1 MPRLRELF
9 DKEVVP
15 KMMKEFGYKNKM
27 QVPRLHKI
35 VVNMGLGE
43 ALQNP
48 KIIDSSSKEIAAITG
63 QRPVVTRSR
72 KSIANFK
79 LREGL
84 PIGCMVTLRKERMYE
99 FLDRLINVAIP
110 RVRDFRG
117 ISRRSFDGKG
127 NFTMG
132 VREQIIFPEIDYDKI
147 EKIKGLNVSIITTAN
162 TDEEG
167 RALLTHLGMP
177 FRR

>member
-1 MPRLRELF
+1 MPRLREKF
-9 DKEVVP
+9 EKDVIP
-15 KMMKEFGYKNKM
+15 KMMKEFGYKNRM
-27 QVPRLHKI
+27 QVPRLHKV

-48 KIIDSSSKEIAAITG
+48 KILESSSGEIATITG
-63 QRPVVTRSR
+63 QRPVITRSR

-84 PIGCMVTLRKERMYE
+84 PIGCMVTLRKDHMYE
-99 FLDRLINVAIP
+99 FLDRLMNVAIP

-117 ISRRSFDGKG
+117 VSRRSFDGKG
-127 NFTMG
+127 NFTLG
-132 VREQIIFPEIDYDKI
+132 IREQIVFPEIDYDKI
-147 EKIKGLNVSIITTAN
+147 EKIKGLNVSVITTAK

-177 FRR
+177 FRH

>member
-1 MPRLRELF
+1 MTRLR
-9 DKEVVP
+9 DKFEKDVIP
-15 KMMKEFGYKNKM
+15 KMMQEFGYKNKM

-48 KIIDSSSKEIAAITG
+48 KIIDSSAKEMAAITG

-84 PIGCMVTLRKERMYE
+84 PIGCMVTLRKERMFE

-117 ISRRSFDGKG
+117 ISKRSFDGKG

-147 EKIKGLNVSIITTAN
+147 EKIKGMNVSIITTAK

-167 RALLTHLGMP
+167 RALLKHLGMP
-177 FRR
+177 FRQ

>member
-1 MPRLRELF
+1 MPRLR
-9 DKEVVP
+9 DKFEKDVVP
-15 KMMKEFGYKNKM
+15 KMMQEFGYKNKM

-35 VVNMGLGE
+35 VLNMGLGE

-48 KIIDSSSKEIAAITG
+48 KIIDSSSKEMAAITG

-84 PIGCMVTLRKERMYE
+84 SIGCMVTLRKERMYE
-99 FLDRLINVAIP
+99 FLDRLISVAIP

-147 EKIKGLNVSIITTAN
+147 EKIKGLNVSIITTAK

-177 FRR
+177 FKH

>member
-1 MPRLRELF
+1 MTRLREKF
-9 DKEVVP
+9 EKDVVP
-15 KMMKEFGYKNKM
+15 KMMQEFGYKNKM
-27 QVPRLHKI
+27 QVPRLHK
-35 VVNMGLGE
+35 VVLNMGLGE

-48 KIIDSSSKEIAAITG
+48 KIIDASAKEMAAITG

-84 PIGCMVTLRKERMYE
+84 AIGCMVTLRKERMYE
-99 FLDRLINVAIP
+99 FLDRLINLAIP

-117 ISRRSFDGKG
+117 ISQRSFDGKG

-147 EKIKGLNVSIITTAN
+147 EKIKGLNISIITTAK

-167 RALLTHLGMP
+167 RALLSHLGMP
-177 FRR
+177 FKH

>member
-1 MPRLRELF
+1 MPTLREKF
-9 DKEVVP
+9 EKDVVP
-15 KMMKEFGYKNKM
+15 KMMKEFGYKNHM
-27 QVPRLHKI
+27 QVPRLHKV

-48 KIIDSSSKEIAAITG
+48 KIIDSSSKEMAAITG
-63 QRPVVTRSR
+63 QKPVVTRSR

-84 PIGCMVTLRKERMYE
+84 PIGCMVTLRNERMYE

-117 ISRRSFDGKG
+117 ISRRSFDGQG

-147 EKIKGLNVSIITTAN
+147 EKIKGLNVSIITTAE

-177 FRR
+177 FKR

>member
-1 MPRLRELF
+1 MPRL
-9 DKEVVP
+9 KEMFEKDVVP
-15 KMMKEFGYKNKM
+15 KMMKEFGYQNHM
-27 QVPRLHKI
+27 QVPRLHKV

-48 KIIDSSSKEIAAITG
+48 KILESSSGEIATITG
-63 QRPVVTRSR
+63 QHPVITRSR

-84 PIGCMVTLRKERMYE
+84 PIGCMVTLRKDRMYE
-99 FLDRLINVAIP
+99 FLDRLMNVAIP

-117 ISRRSFDGKG
+117 VSRRSFDGKG
-127 NFTMG
+127 NFTLG
-132 VREQIIFPEIDYDKI
+132 IREQIVFPEIDYDKI
-147 EKIKGLNVSIITTAN
+147 EKIKGLNVSVITTAK

>member
-1 MPRLRELF
+1 MPRLREKF
-9 DKEVVP
+9 EKDVVP
-15 KMMKEFGYKNKM
+15 KMMKEFGYKNHM

-48 KIIDSSSKEIAAITG
+48 KILESSSGEIAAITG

-84 PIGCMVTLRKERMYE
+84 PIGCMVTLRSERMYE
-99 FLDRLINVAIP
+99 FLDRLMNVAIP

-117 ISRRSFDGKG
+117 LSRRSFDGKG
-127 NFTMG
+127 NFTLG
-132 VREQIIFPEIDYDKI
+132 IREQIVFPEIDYDKI
-147 EKIKGLNVSIITTAN
+147 EKIKGLNVSVITTAK

-177 FRR
+177 FRQ

>member
-1 MPRLRELF
+1 
-9 DKEVVP
+9 
-15 KMMKEFGYKNKM
+15 MMKEFGYKNKM
-27 QVPRLHKI
+27 QVPRLHKV

-48 KIIDSSSKEIAAITG
+48 KIIDSSSKEMAAITG
-63 QRPVVTRSR
+63 QKPVVTRSK

-84 PIGCMVTLRKERMYE
+84 PIGCMVTLRAERMYE

-117 ISRRSFDGKG
+117 ISRRSFDGQG

-147 EKIKGLNVSIITTAN
+147 EKIKGLNVSIITTAE

-177 FRR
+177 FKR

>member
-1 MPRLRELF
+1 MPRLREKF
-9 DKEVVP
+9 EKDVVP

-27 QVPRLHKI
+27 QVPRLHKV

-48 KIIDSSSKEIAAITG
+48 KIIDSSSKEMAAITG
-63 QRPVVTRSR
+63 QKPVVTKSR

-84 PIGCMVTLRKERMYE
+84 PIGCMVTLRNERMYE

-117 ISRRSFDGKG
+117 ISRRSFDGQG

-147 EKIKGLNVSIITTAN
+147 EKIKGLNVSIITTAE

-177 FRR
+177 FKR

>member
-1 MPRLRELF
+1 M
-9 DKEVVP
+9 
-15 KMMKEFGYKNKM
+15 
-27 QVPRLHKI
+27 
-35 VVNMGLGE
+35 
-43 ALQNP
+43 
-48 KIIDSSSKEIAAITG
+48 AAISG
-63 QRPVVTRSR
+63 QRPVVTRSK

-147 EKIKGLNVSIITTAN
+147 EKIKGLNVSIITTAE

-167 RALLTHLGMP
+167 RALLTHMGMP

>member
-1 MPRLRELF
+1 
-9 DKEVVP
+9 
-15 KMMKEFGYKNKM
+15 MMKEFGYKNKM
-27 QVPRLHKI
+27 QVPRLHKV

-48 KIIDSSSKEIAAITG
+48 KIIDSSSKEMAAITG
-63 QRPVVTRSR
+63 QKPVVTKSR

-84 PIGCMVTLRKERMYE
+84 PIGCMVTLRSERMYE

-117 ISRRSFDGKG
+117 ISRRSFDGQG

-147 EKIKGLNVSIITTAN
+147 EKIKGLNVSVITTAK

-177 FRR
+177 FKR

>member
-1 MPRLRELF
+1 
-9 DKEVVP
+9 
-15 KMMKEFGYKNKM
+15 MMKEFGYKNKM
-27 QVPRLHKI
+27 QVPRLHKV

-48 KIIDSSSKEIAAITG
+48 KIIDSSSKEMAAITG
-63 QRPVVTRSR
+63 QKPVVTRSK

-84 PIGCMVTLRKERMYE
+84 PIGCMVTLRAERMYE

-147 EKIKGLNVSIITTAN
+147 EKIKGLNVSIITTAE

-177 FRR
+177 FKR

>member
-1 MPRLRELF
+1 MTRLR
-9 DKEVVP
+9 DKFEKDVIP
-15 KMMKEFGYKNKM
+15 KMMQEFGYRNKM

-48 KIIDSSSKEIAAITG
+48 KIIDSSAKEMAAITG
-63 QRPVVTRSR
+63 QRPIVTRSR

-117 ISRRSFDGKG
+117 ISKRSFDGKG

-147 EKIKGLNVSIITTAN
+147 EKIKGLNVSIITTAK

-167 RALLTHLGMP
+167 RALLKHLGMP
-177 FRR
+177 FRQ

>member
-1 MPRLRELF
+1 MPRLREKF
-9 DKEVVP
+9 EKDVVP
-15 KMMKEFGYKNKM
+15 KMMKEFGYRNKM
-27 QVPRLHKI
+27 QVPRLHKV

-48 KIIDSSSKEIAAITG
+48 KIIDSSSKEMAAITG
-63 QRPVVTRSR
+63 QRPVVTRSK

-84 PIGCMVTLRKERMYE
+84 PIGCMVTLRNERMYE

-147 EKIKGLNVSIITTAN
+147 EKIKGLNVSIITTAG

-177 FRR
+177 FKR

>member
-1 MPRLRELF
+1 MPRLREKYEK
-9 DKEVVP
+9 DVIP

-48 KIIDSSSKEIAAITG
+48 KIIDSSSKEMAAITG
-63 QRPVVTRSR
+63 QRPVVTRSK

-84 PIGCMVTLRKERMYE
+84 PIGCMVTLRNERMYE

-147 EKIKGLNVSIITTAN
+147 EKIKGLNVSIITTAG

-177 FRR
+177 FKR